1 MTTALD
7 QIRQKLGREPRRIGF
22 MGFGWSGR
30 LFPIP
35 PSLRGL
41 TVDQEPMLDTLLRQK
56 DIWRGGR
63 IVWGF
68 IVMANEALYLPGAD
82 DLPGDVV
89 YSLSA
94 TDEDALEKL
103 PEVAKALYE
112 AKVAEKELSDFPE
125 DQRGMVE
132 HLRQETN
139 RAFGLAVPPSMR
151 RGLECHVS
159 SFWAHRA
166 FLPDEA
172 LGGRLVPLLVL
183 AGKVHD
189 VLIIPA
195 SYWPSDLLIPWQ
207 QRVKERVVRRG
218 FSQER
223 LAQQKAWLEA
233 IEQNG
238 PPEPW
243 LDATPESIAGEWGG
257 EHEMGILGDMPVD
270 LTGEGPV
277 VTMFR
282 RHEWLFESGGQ
293 FKHRLLMVMKV
304 NGVPAVEQAPHWEI
318 EEEGWFTIEEG
329 VLVARSMAQ
338 DGDSKTLLVVSAD
351 EILDGRETWLRRT
364 HQPSHEERASEVTDG
379 GSTIYRHKPRAAPTF
394 APPDMS
400 ESNLQAIDDHVAE
413 HIGKIE
419 NVWHE
424 IVSDIVHIDVHVV
437 PPRPERPY
445 YTLVTSGMS
454 DLPMNAPEGAEDW
467 KFSELM
473 LCLPPDWPLTTEAF
487 KDERNYWP
495 VRWLKT
501 LARFPHEYETWLSV
515 AHTIPNG
522 EPPEPLADNTAFAGF
537 MLVPPLT
544 TSVEFHELLV
554 PPLRT
559 IHFHALLPLTAAEMA
574 FKLKHGADALMER
587 LEKAK
592 VTELIDIRRKCVV

>member
-7 QIRQKLGREPRRIGF
+7 HIRQKLGSEPRRIGF
-22 MGFGWSGR
+22 MGFGWGDR

-41 TVDQEPMLDTLLRQK
+41 TPNDEPLLQPLLRQK

-63 IVWGF
+63 VVWGF
-68 IVMANEALYLPGAD
+68 IVMANEALFLPGAD

-94 TDEDALEKL
+94 TDEEALEKL
-103 PEVAKALYE
+103 PQVAKALVE
-112 AKVAEKELSDFPE
+112 AKVAEQELASLPE
-125 DQRGMVE
+125 DQRVMVE
-132 HLRQETN
+132 HLRQKTD
-139 RAFGLAVPPSMR
+139 RAFGLAVPASMR
-151 RGLECHVS
+151 RGLESHVS

-166 FLPDEA
+166 HLPDEA

-183 AGKVHD
+183 AGKVHE

-195 SYWPSDLLIPWQ
+195 SYWPSDLVIPWQ

-218 FSQER
+218 FSEER
-223 LAQQKAWLEA
+223 IAQQKAWLKE
-233 IEQNG
+233 IERVG
-238 PPEPW
+238 PPAPW
-243 LDATPESIAGEWGG
+243 TDATPESIAGDWAGEFEQEIPG
-257 EHEMGILGDMPVD
+257 EHGASLPTLMTRQEWHFEADGRCRLV
-270 LTGEGPV
+270 LTMQPMNNGELIGEAPP
-277 VTMFR
+277 FD
-282 RHEWLFESGGQ
+282 
-293 FKHRLLMVMKV
+293 
-304 NGVPAVEQAPHWEI
+304 AEQ
-318 EEEGWFTIEEG
+318 EGWFTIEDG
-329 VLVARSMAQ
+329 VLTARWGGDDARQTMLTIVSSGEMF
-338 DGDSKTLLVVSAD
+338 DGELF
-351 EILDGRETWLRRT
+351 WLRRA

-379 GSTIYRHKPRAAPTF
+379 GSTIYRHKARAAPTF

-424 IVSDIVHIDVHVV
+424 IVSDLVHIDVHVV

-467 KFSELM
+467 KFAELM
-473 LCLPPDWPLTTEAF
+473 LCLPQDWPLTVEAF

-522 EPPEPLADNTAFAGF
+522 DPPEPLADNTALAGF

-559 IHFHALLPLTAAEMA
+559 IHFHAVLPLTAAELS

-592 VTELIDIRRKCVV
+592 VTELLDIRRKSVV

>member
-7 QIRQKLGREPRRIGF
+7 QIRQKLGQEPRRIGF
-22 MGFGWSGR
+22 MGFGWGGR

-41 TVDQEPMLDTLLRQK
+41 TVDQEPLLDTLLRQK

-68 IVMANEALYLPGAD
+68 IVMANEALYLPGGD

-132 HLRQETN
+132 HLRQETD
-139 RAFGLAVPPSMR
+139 RAFGLAVPHSMR

-195 SYWPSDLLIPWQ
+195 SYWPTDLLIPWQ

-233 IEQNG
+233 IEQDG

-243 LDATPESIAGEWGG
+243 LDATPESIAGEWAG
-257 EHEMGILGDMPVD
+257 EFEREMPGDHGSTLPTLLARQEWQFDADGRCKYFSTMQPMQN
-270 LTGEGPV
+270 GEAIFGMQP
-277 VTMFR
+277 FQK
-282 RHEWLFESGGQ
+282 EL
-293 FKHRLLMVMKV
+293 
-304 NGVPAVEQAPHWEI
+304 
-318 EEEGWFTIEEG
+318 EGWFTIEDGIMKVRWDDAQVKEG
-329 VLVARSMAQ
+329 TLTIISSGEMF
-338 DGDSKTLLVVSAD
+338 DGGLF
-351 EILDGRETWLRRT
+351 WLRRVR
-364 HQPSHEERASEVTDG
+364 QPSHEERASEVTDG

-522 EPPEPLADNTAFAGF
+522 EPPEPLAENTAFAGF

-559 IHFHALLPLTAAEMA
+559 IHFHALLPLTAAEME

-592 VTELIDIRRKCVV
+592 VTELIDLRRKSVV

>member
-1 MTTALD
+1 
-7 QIRQKLGREPRRIGF
+7 
-22 MGFGWSGR
+22 
-30 LFPIP
+30 
-35 PSLRGL
+35 
-41 TVDQEPMLDTLLRQK
+41 MLDTLLRQK
-56 DIWRGGR
+56 DIWRRGR
-63 IVWGF
+63 IVWGY
-68 IVMANEALYLPGAD
+68 IVMANEALYLPGTD
-82 DLPGDVV
+82 DLPGDVI
-89 YSLSA
+89 YSLTA
-94 TDEDALEKL
+94 TDEEAMARLPEIADALF
-103 PEVAKALYE
+103 E
-112 AKVAEKELSDFPE
+112 AKVAEKELPEFPE
-125 DQRGMVE
+125 DQRGIVE
-132 HLRQETN
+132 HLRQETD
-139 RAFGLAVPPSMR
+139 RAFGLAVPESLSHGMQ
-151 RGLECHVS
+151 CHVS

-172 LGGRLVPLLVL
+172 LGGRFVPLLVL
-183 AGKVHD
+183 AEKVHD
-189 VLIIPA
+189 VLIIPG
-195 SYWPSDLLIPWQ
+195 SFWPSDLCIPWQ
-207 QRVKERVVRRG
+207 GHVKECVVRRG
-218 FSQER
+218 FSEER
-223 LAQQKAWLEA
+223 IAQQKAWLET
-233 IEQNG
+233 IKRDG

-243 LDATPESIAGEWGG
+243 LDATAESIAGEWAG
-257 EHEMGILGDMPVD
+257 EHEMGITGEEDSPASRI
-270 LTGEGPV
+270 GEGPV
-277 VTMFR
+277 VTMLR
-282 RHEWLFESGGQ
+282 RHEWMFENNGC
-293 FKHRLLMVMKV
+293 FKHRLRMVMMV
-304 NGVPAVEQAPHWEI
+304 NGMPAVDQMPHWQT
-318 EEEGWFTIEEG
+318 EEEGWFTIEDG
-329 VLVARSMAQ
+329 ILIARSVAQ
-338 DGDSKTLLVVSAD
+338 DEALKTLVVVSAD
-351 EILDGRETWLRRT
+351 EILDGTATRLNRI

-394 APPDMS
+394 EPPDMS

-467 KFSELM
+467 KYAELM

-522 EPPEPLADNTAFAGF
+522 DPPEPLADNTRFTGF

-559 IHFHALLPLTAAEMA
+559 IHFHALLPLTAAEMT

-592 VTELIDIRRKCVV
+592 VTELIDIRRKSVV

>member
-1 MTTALD
+1 MEKALD
-7 QIRQKLGREPRRIGF
+7 HLRQKLGQEPRRIGF
-22 MGFGWSGR
+22 MGFGWGGR

-41 TVDQEPMLDTLLRQK
+41 TVEQEPMLDTLLRQK
-56 DIWRGGR
+56 DIWRRGR
-63 IVWGF
+63 IVWGY
-68 IVMANEALYLPGAD
+68 IVMANEALYLPGTD
-82 DLPGDVV
+82 DLPGDVI
-89 YSLSA
+89 YSLTA
-94 TDEDALEKL
+94 TDEEAMARLPEIADALF
-103 PEVAKALYE
+103 E

-125 DQRGMVE
+125 DQRGVVE
-132 HLRQETN
+132 HLRHETD
-139 RAFGLAVPPSMR
+139 RAFGLAVPESLSHGMP
-151 RGLECHVS
+151 CHVS

-172 LGGRLVPLLVL
+172 LGGRFVPLLVL
-183 AGKVHD
+183 ADKVHD
-189 VLIIPA
+189 VLIIPG
-195 SYWPSDLLIPWQ
+195 SFWPSDLCIPWQ
-207 QRVKERVVRRG
+207 GRVKERVVRRG
-218 FSQER
+218 FSEER
-223 LAQQKAWLEA
+223 IAQQKAWLET
-233 IEQNG
+233 IKRDG

-243 LDATPESIAGEWGG
+243 LEATAESIAGEWAG
-257 EHEMGILGDMPVD
+257 EFEREIPVEHGNSLPTLMTRQEWQFEAD
-270 LTGEGPV
+270 GRCRLVLRMQPMNNGEPIGEAPS
-277 VTMFR
+277 FD
-282 RHEWLFESGGQ
+282 
-293 FKHRLLMVMKV
+293 
-304 NGVPAVEQAPHWEI
+304 AEQ
-318 EEEGWFTIEEG
+318 EGWFTIEDG
-329 VLVARSMAQ
+329 VLTARWGGDDASQATLTIVSSGEMF
-338 DGDSKTLLVVSAD
+338 DGELF
-351 EILDGRETWLRRT
+351 WLRRA

-394 APPDMS
+394 EPPDMS

-454 DLPMNAPEGAEDW
+454 DLPMNAPEGAADW
-467 KFSELM
+467 KYAELM
-473 LCLPPDWPLTTEAF
+473 LCLPPDWLLTTEAF

-522 EPPEPLADNTAFAGF
+522 EPPEPLADNTRFTGF

-592 VTELIDIRRKCVV
+592 VTELMDIRRKSVV